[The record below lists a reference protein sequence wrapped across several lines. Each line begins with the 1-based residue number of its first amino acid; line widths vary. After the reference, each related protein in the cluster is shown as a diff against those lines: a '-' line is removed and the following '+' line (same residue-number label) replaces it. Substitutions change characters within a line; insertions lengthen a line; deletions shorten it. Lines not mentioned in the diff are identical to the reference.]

1 MKTTAR
7 SVTAERYLSLRA
19 IRTLVR
25 WDEWYDSKVPL
36 LFICFYQMCLVQPIP
51 ARQVIVRLTLVT
63 AFACLYLAFGYLI
76 NDYSDRETDRL
87 AGKLKLIASLPAP
100 AAVVLLCLLGLAGM
114 AIPLFLIGNRVLALG
129 LTAVAYFFAAFY
141 SMPPV
146 RFKERGVWGLVV
158 SAVAQRSLPAL
169 IIFAAFDHFGLD
181 SWLLFALLALIGVR
195 WILVHQLIDLQN
207 DREAGVS
214 TFAAHAGRAQTEVL
228 TKWVVFP
235 LEVVCLIALCA
246 YGAHSFSGLWFIPL
260 GYGLVVAAN
269 WALWRGVNRPY
280 SFTSYSRQPLS
291 DLYYFYWPIGLALAL
306 AFREPVFWLILAF
319 NIAWQG
325 PYLLRHGKTAR
336 RLLVRKL
343 HGGQREAAA
352 RTPER

>member
-7 SVTAERYLSLRA
+7 SATAERYLSLRA

-51 ARQVIVRLTLVT
+51 ARQVIVRFTLVT

-181 SWLLFALLALIGVR
+181 SWLLFVLLALIGVR

-214 TFAAHAGRAQTEVL
+214 TFAAHAGRATDRGADKVGR
-228 TKWVVFP
+228 VSARSGVP
-235 LEVVCLIALCA
+235 DCIVCLRGSQL
-246 YGAHSFSGLWFIPL
+246 FRP
-260 GYGLVVAAN
+260 VV
-269 WALWRGVNRPY
+269 
-280 SFTSYSRQPLS
+280 
-291 DLYYFYWPIGLALAL
+291 
-306 AFREPVFWLILAF
+306 
-319 NIAWQG
+319 
-325 PYLLRHGKTAR
+325 HTAR
-336 RLLVRKL
+336 LRTCRRRQLGPL
-343 HGGQREAAA
+343 A
-352 RTPER
+352 RGEPAV